1 MNRMTGKRAR
11 WRAAFAV
18 LLIVTGCLGSC
29 GDSGSGV
36 LLTEER
42 PQALAAETGTEVR
55 ASAAETQALTAGG
68 KAEMPDSIAAEGD
81 GTRTSKGAEAQSQ
94 AVAVEMEP
102 ETEAQT
108 PPSEAE
114 TAVPSA
120 SCYVYV
126 CGQVVSPGVYRLEEG
141 QRIFEAIAMAGG
153 FTGEAAENYLNLA
166 EPVWDGMKLEVP
178 GKDQVPESTWPAAG
192 DGVAADE
199 RPAGG
204 MGTTFTG
211 KPSPGQKNQ
220 PGANPPSSGLINLN
234 TATREELM
242 TLRGIGEVR
251 ADQILRYRQEH
262 GAFGRK
268 EDIMNVPGIKEGAYQ
283 KIKEDITV

>member
-42 PQALAAETGTEVR
+42 PQALAAE
-55 ASAAETQALTAGG
+55 
-68 KAEMPDSIAAEGD
+68 M
-81 GTRTSKGAEAQSQ
+81 QSQ
-94 AVAVEMEP
+94 EP
-102 ETEAQT
+102 AEETETEAQA

-192 DGVAADE
+192 AGTAATERPAAGAGTAAIEKPAPGDATAE

-204 MGTTFTG
+204 MGTTHTG
-211 KPSPGQKNQ
+211 KPSPGQRSQ
-220 PGANPPSSGLINLN
+220 PGADPSLAGLINLN